1 MAYEPSFDDRQ
12 DFEDASRGFIAALS
26 PGVINR
32 DDGRVVWNIDEY
44 AFLEESCPPTANPK
58 LWRQGQLNSM
68 QGLYEIIPSIYQIRA
83 FDLSNMTIIEGKEG
97 IIVIDSLISNE
108 CARAALEIYRK
119 HRDPEGKRKVAGM
132 IYSHSHGDHY
142 MGAGGVLLDETP
154 NIPVIAPDGFMEAI
168 MSESVLAGPA
178 MRRRAWYMYGNGLP
192 RTPTGQIGV
201 GLGMGSSKGTTSLI
215 PPNLLIKETGEEHT
229 VDGVKI
235 VFQMVPET
243 EAPAEVN
250 FFFPDLNALCV
261 PETATNCMHNIVT
274 LRGAQVRDAKA
285 WSGYLDEVVELYGRK
300 ADVLFGSHNWP
311 TWGRT
316 ELIKRL
322 SEQRDMYAY
331 LHDQTVRLMN
341 LGMTGT
347 EIAEHITLP
356 RNLSR
361 AWHCQGFYG
370 SVSHNVKGIYQK
382 YLTWFDGN
390 PAHLWPHTRVAE
402 GQRYVE
408 CMGGIDAV
416 CAKASTF
423 ASRGDLRFAATLLDH
438 AVAAY
443 PEVEKAK
450 TMLAQVYERLG
461 FGAENATWRN
471 FYLTAAQEIG
481 RNNKEGGDEKMV
493 AGGKTPLGK
502 NLQISQWFDVLSIQI
517 NGKLASERDTKVVIE
532 LDVTDE
538 DAKWTIEI
546 SNGVLIHRRHQ
557 KGQDRG
563 EKVDLS
569 LRLTKSELLNALRGG
584 DVSCE
589 KQVGRIDA
597 LKELLELTS
606 VDMNAVR
613 GPSQL

>member
-1 MAYEPSFDDRQ
+1 MACEPSFDDRQ
-12 DFEDASRGFIAALS
+12 DFEDASRGFIDALS
-26 PGVINR
+26 PGIIKRN
-32 DDGRVVWNIDEY
+32 DGQIVWNIDEY
-44 AFLEESCPPTANPK
+44 AFLEGPCPATANQK

-97 IIVIDSLISNE
+97 IIVIDPLISNE
-108 CARAALEIYRK
+108 CAKAGLDIYRK
-119 HRDPEGKRKVAGM
+119 HRDPEGKRKVTGM

-142 MGAGGVLLDETP
+142 MGAAGVLQNETE
-154 NIPVIAPDGFMEAI
+154 ISIIAPDGFMEAV
-168 MSESVLAGPA
+168 MSESILAGPA

-192 RTPTGQIGV
+192 RAATGQIGV

-229 VDGVKI
+229 VDGVRI

-316 ELIKRL
+316 ALIRRL

-356 RNLSR
+356 PNLSR

-390 PAHLWPHTRVAE
+390 PAHLWSHPRAAE
-402 GQRYVE
+402 GLRYVE
-408 CMGGIDAV
+408 CMGGIDAL
-416 CAKASTF
+416 CAKASNF
-423 ASRGDLRFAATLLDH
+423 ASRRDLRFAATLLDH

-443 PEVEKAK
+443 PEVQKPKAL
-450 TMLAQVYERLG
+450 LADVYEKLG

-471 FYLTAAQEIG
+471 FYLTASQEL
-481 RNNKEGGDEKMV
+481 RQEKKGDGNEKMV
-493 AGGKTPLGK
+493 AGGRTPLGE
-502 NLQISQWFDVLSIQI
+502 NLQINQWFDVLSIQI
-517 NGKLASERDTKVVIE
+517 DGELAAARDTKLAIAIEVVDKDE
-532 LDVTDE
+532 L
-538 DAKWTIEI
+538 WTVQI

-557 KGQDRG
+557 EGQDRG
-563 EKVDLS
+563 TDIDLM
-569 LRLTKSELLNALRGG
+569 LRVTKLELLSALRGD
-584 DVSCE
+584 DVKSE
-589 KQVGRIDA
+589 KYTGNLDA
-597 LKELLELTS
+597 LKEVLQLTS
-606 VDMNAVR
+606 VNTGAAR